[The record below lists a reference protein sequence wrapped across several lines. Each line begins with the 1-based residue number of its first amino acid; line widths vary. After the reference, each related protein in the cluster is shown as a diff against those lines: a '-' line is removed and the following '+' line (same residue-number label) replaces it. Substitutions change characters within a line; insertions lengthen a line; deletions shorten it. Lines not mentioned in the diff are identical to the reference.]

1 MAYRGK
7 QSDPFYHS
15 SAWLAVRKNALLRDH
30 EICQICLRAF
40 QAGLMRKP
48 RRATIV
54 HHLIPRTAPTWSLT
68 CKICNPC
75 VQFVT
80 IRSILK
86 KVGCMALTSRDRHGR
101 KSPRVS

>member
-15 SAWLAVRKNALLRDH
+15 GAWLAVRQEALLRDH

-54 HHLIPRTAPTWSLT
+54 HHLQNLQSVCAICHNQEHPEKGGAHGADKPGQTRPKITARVL
-68 CKICNPC
+68 KI
-75 VQFVT
+75 Q
-80 IRSILK
+80 
-86 KVGCMALTSRDRHGR
+86 GE
-101 KSPRVS
+101 

>member
-15 SAWLAVRKNALLRDH
+15 NAWLAVRKNALLRDH

-54 HHLIPRTAPTWSLT
+54 HHLIPRTGT
-68 CKICNPC
+68 
-75 VQFVT
+75 
-80 IRSILK
+80 
-86 KVGCMALTSRDRHGR
+86 
-101 KSPRVS
+101 PRLGA